1 MWSKLSCLPVGDQ
14 CADGN
19 QTSVPW
25 RKVRAKPHITEQYV
39 SGVLHH
45 ARKKGAEL
53 LLDDLTPVGLGCI
66 VERQER
72 DGHTGELINI
82 DVTRREDIL
91 CHANRRHR
99 VAPAGVEG
107 EVRDDL

>member
-19 QTSVPW
+19 QTAVPW
-25 RKVRAKPHITEQYV
+25 RKVGAKPDITEQYV

-45 ARKKGAEL
+45 ARKGGAKL
-53 LLDDLTPVGLGCI
+53 FLDDLAPLGLGRI

-72 DGHTGELINI
+72 DGHSGELINT
-82 DVTRREDIL
+82 DVTRCEYVPR
-91 CHANRRHR
+91 HADRRHR
-99 VAPAGVEG
+99 V
-107 EVRDDL
+107 